1 MAGITLETAR
11 NKLEE
16 WLEAESA
23 VASAQSYRIGSRELT
38 RADLASIR
46 KQIEFW
52 ADKVAALEAVEE
64 RKGRR
69 RVTRIVPRDL

>member
-52 ADKVAALEAVEE
+52 ADKVAALEAMEE

-69 RVTRIVPRDL
+69 RVTRIVQRDL